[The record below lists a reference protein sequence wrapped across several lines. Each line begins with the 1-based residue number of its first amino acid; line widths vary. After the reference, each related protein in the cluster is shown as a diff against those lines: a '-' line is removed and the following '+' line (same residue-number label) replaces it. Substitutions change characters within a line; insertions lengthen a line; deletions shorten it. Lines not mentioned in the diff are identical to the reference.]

1 MRKVLLT
8 TTALIALG
16 GISAATADVN
26 ISGKLIQRYNQWS
39 DDDAATAGANNSS
52 MTKDLQLWIQSSAT
66 LDNGMT
72 VGGNIRLRG
81 EAVGTPDDRNYIV
94 VGGDFGSITWGST
107 WAPIYS
113 NSVGFNWMDDIN
125 QGGEYSGGS
134 VGGTATTD
142 DGAARSRVFT
152 DSYTST
158 SGKAQKVIYSTPSIN
173 GFKLSASFADAGA
186 TSEGD
191 HTSIAA
197 VYNNGPIKVYYA
209 TEDADHANSTSTT
222 EDTELRE
229 YGVQYSGDF
238 GRIWALAKSDK
249 NTTVAGSEVSNQEGS
264 QVGITY
270 NLADNLTGVAYYTT
284 SEENATAS
292 DNTNDEYSAT
302 ALGVDYSIGGGLHMS
317 VMHTMFDYTDATN
330 STATAGQGSNDGAAT
345 RIQMTL
351 KF

>member
-26 ISGKLIQRYNQWS
+26 ISGKLIQRYNQWA
-39 DDDAATAGANNSS
+39 DDDVAANGSNNSS
-52 MTKDLQLWIQSSAT
+52 MSRDLQLWIQSSST

-81 EAVGTPDDRNYIV
+81 QGVGTPDDRNYVSI
-94 VGGDFGSITWGST
+94 GGDFGSVTWGTT

-113 NSVGFNWMDDIN
+113 NSVGINWMDDVDS
-125 QGGEYSGGS
+125 GGEYTGGS

-142 DGAARSRVFT
+142 NGASRARVFT
-152 DSYTST
+152 STYTST

-173 GFKLSASFADAGA
+173 GLKLSASFADAGA

-191 HTSIAA
+191 HTSMSA
-197 VYNNGPIKVYYA
+197 VYSNGPIKIYYS

-222 EDTELRE
+222 QDTELTE
-229 YGVQYSGDF
+229 YGVQYSADF

-249 NTTVAGSEVSNQEGS
+249 NTTVAGNEVSNQEGS
-264 QVGITY
+264 QVGVAY
-270 NLADNLTGVAYYTT
+270 NLADNMTGVAYYTN
-284 SEENATAS
+284 SEENAS
-292 DNTNDEYSAT
+292 LSGNTNDEYTST
-302 ALGVDYSIGGGLHMS
+302 ALGVNYTVGGGLSMS
-317 VMHTMFDYTDATN
+317 VHHTMFDYTDATN
-330 STATAGQGSNDGAAT
+330 ASATAAFVKQ
-345 RIQMTL
+345 
-351 KF
+351 

>member
-39 DDDAATAGANNSS
+39 DDDVSASGANNSS

-94 VGGDFGSITWGST
+94 IGGDFGSVTWGST

-125 QGGEYSGGS
+125 QGGEYSGGA

-142 DGAARSRVFT
+142 DGASRNRVFT
-152 DSYTST
+152 DTYTTT
-158 SGKAQKVIYSTPSIN
+158 SGKAQKVIYTTPSIN
-173 GFKLSASFADAGA
+173 GLKLSTSFADAGA
-186 TSEGD
+186 TSKGD
-191 HTSIAA
+191 HTSASA
-197 VYNNGPIKVYYA
+197 VYTSGPIKVYYSMEEAEAANANTA
-209 TEDADHANSTSTT
+209 TQ
-222 EDTELRE
+222 DTEVKE
-229 YGVQYSGDF
+229 YGFQYSADF
-238 GRIWALAKSDK
+238 GRVWALAKSDV
-249 NTTVAGSEVSNQEGS
+249 NTTNAGVEMSNQEGT
-264 QVGITY
+264 QLGMTY
-270 NLADNLTGVAYYTT
+270 GLADNLTGVAYVTN
-284 SEENATAS
+284 SEENALNS
-292 DNTNDEYSAT
+292 GNTNDEYSAT
-302 ALGVDYSIGGGLHMS
+302 AVGLDYAVGGGLHMS
-317 VMHTMFDYTDATN
+317 VMHTTFDYSDASN
-330 STATAGQGSNDGAAT
+330 ATATVGEGSNDGSAT

>member
-39 DDDAATAGANNSS
+39 DDDSASSGANNSS
-52 MTKDLQLWIQSSAT
+52 MSKDLQLWIKSSAT

-81 EAVGTPDDRNYIV
+81 GSSPDDRNYVV
-94 VGGDFGSITWGST
+94 VGGDFGSVTWGST

-113 NSVGFNWMDDIN
+113 NSVGINWMDDVN
-125 QGGEYSGGS
+125 SGGEYSGGS
-134 VGGTATTD
+134 VGGSGTDD
-142 DGAARSRVFT
+142 DGATRGRLFT
-152 DSYTST
+152 DTYTST
-158 SGKAQKVIYSTPSIN
+158 SGKAQKIIYSTPSIN
-173 GFKLSASFADAGA
+173 GLKLSASFADAGA

-191 HTSIAA
+191 HTSISAA
-197 VYNNGPIKVYYA
+197 YSNGPIKVYYS
-209 TEDADHANSTSTT
+209 TEDADHADSSSST

-229 YGVQYSGDF
+229 YGVQYSADF
-238 GRIWALAKSDK
+238 GRVWALAKSDK

-264 QVGITY
+264 QVGIAY

-284 SEENATAS
+284 SEENANAS

-302 ALGVDYSIGGGLHMS
+302 ALGVDYAVGGGLHMS
-317 VMHTMFDYTDATN
+317 VHHTMFDYTDASN
-330 STATAGQGSNDGAAT
+330 ATATAGQGSNDGAAT

>member
-8 TTALIALG
+8 TTALIAVG

-39 DDDAATAGANNSS
+39 DDDAAASGANNSS
-52 MTKDLQLWIQSSAT
+52 MSRDLQLWIKSSAT

-81 EAVGTPDDRNYIV
+81 QGVGTPDDRNYVV
-94 VGGDFGSITWGST
+94 VGGDFGSITWGTT

-113 NSVGFNWMDDIN
+113 NSVGINWMDDVDS
-125 QGGEYSGGS
+125 GGEYTGGS

-142 DGAARSRVFT
+142 NGATRNRIFT
-152 DSYTST
+152 STYTST

-173 GFKLSASFADAGA
+173 GLKASVSFADAGS
-186 TSEGD
+186 TSKGD
-191 HTSIAA
+191 HTSMSA
-197 VYNNGPIKVYYA
+197 VYSNGPIKVYYS
-209 TEDADHANSTSTT
+209 TETADHANATATT
-222 EDTELRE
+222 ADTELRE

-238 GRIWALAKSDK
+238 GRVWALAKSDS
-249 NTTVAGSEVSNQEGS
+249 NETNGNSETSNQEGS
-264 QVGITY
+264 QVGIAY
-270 NLADNLTGVAYYTT
+270 GLADNLTGVAYYTQ

-292 DNTNDEYSAT
+292 DNTDDEYSAT
-302 ALGVDYSIGGGLHMS
+302 ALGVNYTIGGGLSMS
-317 VMHTMFDYTDATN
+317 VHHTMFDYTDATN
-330 STATAGQGSNDGAAT
+330 ATATAGEGSNDGSAT

-351 KF
+351 RF

>member
-39 DDDAATAGANNSS
+39 DDDTASAGANNSS
-52 MTKDLQLWIQSSAT
+52 MSKDLQLWVQSSAE

-81 EAVGTPDDRNYIV
+81 GSSPDDRNYIV

-113 NSVGFNWMDDIN
+113 NSVGYNWMDDVN
-125 QGGEYSGGS
+125 SGGEYSGGS
-134 VGGTATTD
+134 VGDGTDAGAGATR
-142 DGAARSRVFT
+142 GRLFT
-152 DSYTST
+152 DTFTTTS
-158 SGKAQKVIYSTPSIN
+158 SKAQKVIYTTPSIS
-173 GFKLSASFADAGA
+173 GFKASVSFVDAGA

-191 HTSIAA
+191 HTSMAA
-197 VYNNGPIKVYYA
+197 VYSNGPIKVYYA
-209 TEDADHANSTSTT
+209 TEDADHADSNSST

-229 YGVQYSGDF
+229 YGVQYSADF
-238 GRIWALAKSDK
+238 GRLWALAKSDK

-264 QVGITY
+264 QVGIAY

-284 SEENATAS
+284 SEENANAS

-302 ALGVDYSIGGGLHMS
+302 ALGVDYAVGGGLHMS
-317 VMHTMFDYTDATN
+317 VHHTMFDYTDASN
-330 STATAGQGSNDGAAT
+330 ATATAGQGSNDGAAT

>member
-81 EAVGTPDDRNYIV
+81 EGVGTPDDRNYVV

-113 NSVGFNWMDDIN
+113 NSVGYNWMDDTN
-125 QGGEYSGGS
+125 SGGEYSGGS

-142 DGAARSRVFT
+142 DGATRSRVFT

-158 SGKAQKVIYSTPSIN
+158 SGKAQKVIYTTPSIN
-173 GFKLSASFADAGA
+173 GLKASVSFADAGA

-191 HTSIAA
+191 HTSIAV
-197 VYNNGPIKVYYA
+197 VYNNGPMKVYYA
-209 TEDADHANSTSTT
+209 TEDAEHADSNSTTQ
-222 EDTELRE
+222 DTELRE
-229 YGVQYSGDF
+229 YGLQYSADF
-238 GRIWALAKSDK
+238 GRIWVLAKSDK
-249 NTTVAGSEVSNQEGS
+249 NTTVAGTEMSNQEGN
-264 QVGITY
+264 QIGIAY

-284 SEENATAS
+284 SEENASSSA
-292 DNTNDEYSAT
+292 NNNDEYTAT
-302 ALGVDYSIGGGLHMS
+302 AVGVDYAVGGGLHMS
-317 VMHTMFDYTDATN
+317 VHHTTFDYTDATHA
-330 STATAGQGSNDGAAT
+330 TATAGQGSNDGAAT